1 MWYFL
6 TYLNRIPR
14 GYIALFYTC
23 LGTRPKQIA
32 LSKSYICAYI
42 CALVIFSATTSSIE
56 PVDATSLA
64 LFNTSVAASS

>member
-6 TYLNRIPR
+6 TYLNSIPR

-32 LSKSYICAYI
+32 LSKSYSEFQ
-42 CALVIFSATTSSIE
+42 LVDEQIG
-56 PVDATSLA
+56 DR
-64 LFNTSVAASS
+64 